1 MTKEGLIVLSITDN
15 ELAEPQGTPDEPGQG
30 ETPEPTEATQ
40 EPAPEQENYLLH
52 YRTAEEAE
60 KALREKDSHIGKLQ
74 SELGELRGS
83 VEQIQQAQ
91 QQYFSPADEESFED
105 LLDENPELAVQEAL
119 QRGDRIRLD
128 RALESWYEVAPRKA
142 GQFERALE
150 RQQLEQNWQQ
160 QYQPIQQEIGNQ
172 QLVSAY
178 QSVKA
183 QHPDFDQMEPAM
195 SKAAEL
201 APHLLEPLSQGT
213 AESKQRVIESLY
225 YMAKGMQG
233 QQAQGAPQELPQG
246 AQVPQVPHPQ
256 GQPVPYVTQ
265 GQTVPPLGGGPQ
277 SVGDQADQ
285 AFDRI
290 IDDARRR
297 NERYANNR

>member
-1 MTKEGLIVLSITDN
+1 MSQIEPELTEPEGR
-15 ELAEPQGTPDEPGQG
+15 PDEPGQG
-30 ETPEPTEATQ
+30 ETPEPETATQ

-60 KALREKDSHIGKLQ
+60 KAFREKDSHIGKLQ
-74 SELGELRGS
+74 NELGELRGS

-105 LLDENPELAVQEAL
+105 LLDDNPELAVHEAL

-172 QLVSAY
+172 QLTSAY

-183 QHPDFDQMEPAM
+183 SHPDFAEMEPAM
-195 SKAAEL
+195 SQAAEL
-201 APHLLEPLSQGT
+201 APHLLEPLTSGNVD
-213 AESKQRVIESLY
+213 AKRKVIETLY

-233 QQAQGAPQELPQG
+233 QAGQQEVPAQAPPT
-246 AQVPQVPHPQ
+246 P
-256 GQPVPYVTQ
+256 GQQVPYVTQ
-265 GQTVPPLGGGPQ
+265 GQTVPPLGGGQ
-277 SVGDQADQ
+277 SAGDQADQ
-285 AFDRI
+285 VFDRI